1 MKTFKKIILDDL
13 KKQKLHN
20 IAAKITS
27 IRYRSFA
34 GGDSVDVDAVNLF
47 KTERETLE
55 KILREYQD
63 GQFDGMN
70 DIYNYDSDKSEKE
83 RTAKYV
89 LLHNTFSEDVRK
101 SAIDDLK
108 KRFGVVD
115 DATSRKMFNVW
126 FDAAVWRQLQQ
137 LTGDEFKKG

>member
-20 IAAKITS
+20 IAAKIKS
-27 IRYRSFA
+27 IKYKSYS

-70 DIYNYDSDKSEKE
+70 DIYNYDSNKSEKE

-89 LLHNTFSEDVRK
+89 FLHNTFSDDVK
-101 SAIDDLK
+101 AGAVADLK
-108 KRFGVVD
+108 ERFGVVD
-115 DATSRKMFNVW
+115 DATAREKMFVW
-126 FDAAVWRQLQQ
+126 FDQAVWRQLQQ
-137 LTGDEFKKG
+137 LEKAE